1 LTVKLL
7 MTWDILPDR
16 EQEYFEFVVSKFIP
30 EIKLLGI
37 KPVDAWYTLYG
48 QSSQIMVTAKT
59 ESQAALEVAM
69 ASSEW
74 NKLIDNL
81 LGFVDNF
88 SYKVIPSRPG
98 FQL

>member
-1 LTVKLL
+1 

-30 EIKLLGI
+30 KIKLLGI
-37 KPVDAWYTLYG
+37 KPVGAWYTLYG
-48 QSSQIMVTAKT
+48 QSPQIMVTAKT
-59 ESQAALEVAM
+59 ESQAALELAM

-74 NKLIDNL
+74 SKLIDNL
-81 LGFVDNF
+81 LSFVDNF
-88 SYKVIPSRPG
+88 SYKVIPARPG